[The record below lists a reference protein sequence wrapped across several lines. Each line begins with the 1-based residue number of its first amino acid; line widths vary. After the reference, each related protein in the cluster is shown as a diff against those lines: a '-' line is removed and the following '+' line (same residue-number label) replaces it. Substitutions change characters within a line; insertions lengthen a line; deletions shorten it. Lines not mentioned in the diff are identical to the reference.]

1 MLKMKFKILVNACAL
16 LFSVCFANAQ
26 YNGYTAVENLEAFK
40 KVFASESAK
49 ILTISSN
56 FTQEKILSA
65 LTEKIVSTGTFRFK
79 RDNKVRIEYQKPFSY
94 LMIMNGDRLLLRDD
108 KKANEVNVRSNKL
121 FQQINRII
129 LDCIQGTILESKDFS
144 TSVFEDKQSY
154 LLEMTPVGKGLREF
168 FQNVVLV
175 VEKSDYSVRKI
186 EMNEPGGDQ
195 TIITFTDKK
204 LNGPVPEEAFTL

>member
-1 MLKMKFKILVNACAL
+1 MLEMKFKIILIASALVL
-16 LFSVCFANAQ
+16 GISFANAQ
-26 YNGYTAVENLEAFK
+26 YTGYTPVKNLDAFK
-40 KVFASESAK
+40 KVFASESAE

>member
-1 MLKMKFKILVNACAL
+1 MLEMKFKIVVIICAL
-16 LFSVCFANAQ
+16 ALSASFANAQ
-26 YNGYTAVENLEAFK
+26 NTGYTPVENLDVFK
-40 KVFASESAK
+40 KVFASESAE

-56 FTQEKILSA
+56 FTQVKILSA

-94 LMIMNGDRLLLRDD
+94 LMIMKGDRLLLRDD